1 MMLSD
6 KIQKIKPSPTLAITS
21 KAKAMKAAGEDV
33 IGFGAGEPDF
43 NTPDNICQAA
53 IKAIQEGF
61 TKYCPSGGTLELK
74 KAVVNRL
81 KADYNLDYTPDN
93 VVISCGGKHVLY
105 NLFQCTL
112 NKKDEVII
120 PSPYWVS
127 YPDMVVLA
135 DGRPKII
142 KTKQSNDFKMTP
154 GQLAKAINKKTKAV
168 IINSPS
174 NPTGAAY
181 NKEELAALVNVAIE
195 KNIFIISDD
204 IYEKLVYGDFT
215 FTSIPTL
222 SEKAKEMTLIVS
234 GVSKTYSMTGW
245 RIGYLAGNAEIV
257 KAITKLQSQ
266 STSNP
271 TSISMKAA
279 VEALNGPQEKIAEMK
294 QEFEKRRNYM
304 VKRLNKIKGIKCF
317 MPLGSFY
324 TFPNIKRL
332 FGKKYGDKTIT
343 CSDEFAAYL
352 LNTVKVA
359 VVPGE
364 GFGADGFMRL
374 SYATS
379 MENIQKG
386 LDRIEEAVKKL
397 S

>member
-1 MMLSD
+1 MLSD
-6 KIQKIKPSPTLAITS
+6 RIQKIKPSPTLAITA

-43 NTPDNICQAA
+43 GTPEHISQAGIQA
-53 IKAIQEGF
+53 IRDGF
-61 TKYCPSGGTLELK
+61 TRYCPSGGTPELK
-74 KAVVNRL
+74 KAVINRL
-81 KADYNLDYTPDN
+81 HIDYGLAYDPAEI
-93 VVISCGGKHVLY
+93 VISCGGKHVLY
-105 NLFQCTL
+105 NLFQCIL

-127 YPDMVVLA
+127 YPDMVTLA
-135 DGRPKII
+135 DGKPKII
-142 KTKQSNDFKMTP
+142 KTKKIRGFKMTP
-154 GQLAKAINKKTKAV
+154 EQLEKAISKRTKGL

-181 NKEELAALVNVAIE
+181 SKPELTAIVDIAL
-195 KNIFIISDD
+195 KHNILIISDD
-204 IYEKLVYGDFT
+204 IYEKLVYGDHT

-222 SEKAKEMTLIVS
+222 SEQAKKSTVIIS
-234 GVSKTYSMTGW
+234 GVSKTYAMTGW
-245 RIGYLAGNAEIV
+245 RIGYLAGNKEIAQ
-257 KAITKLQSQ
+257 AITKLQSQ

-271 TSISMKAA
+271 SSISMKAA
-279 VEALNGPQEKIAEMK
+279 VEALNGSQDTIEEMRI
-294 QEFEKRRNYM
+294 EFDKRRKYM
-304 VKRLNKIKGIKCF
+304 VKRLNAIPGITCF
-317 MPLGSFY
+317 MPQGAFY

-332 FGKKYGDKTIT
+332 FGKKYGDTVIG
-343 CSDEFAAYL
+343 CSDDFAAYL
-352 LNTVKVA
+352 LKTVKVA

-364 GFGADGFMRL
+364 GFGADGFIRL

-386 LDRIEEAVKKL
+386 LDRIEEAINKL